1 VSHQAVTVTKD
12 YIGEIAPYFFD
23 NAGKTDLLTEII
35 TEKLIFDTEFDTFEM
50 DFVQDYC
57 LFGISYLYCC
67 NKEKKFT
74 LKS

>member
-1 VSHQAVTVTKD
+1 VSHQAETVTKD
-12 YIGEIAPYFFD
+12 YIGKIARCFFS
-23 NAGKTDLLTEII
+23 NGGKNELPMEII
-35 TEKLIFDTEFDTFEM
+35 TEETVFDTEFDTFEM

-74 LKS
+74 LNY

>member
-1 VSHQAVTVTKD
+1 M
-12 YIGEIAPYFFD
+12 
-23 NAGKTDLLTEII
+23 EII
-35 TEKLIFDTEFDTFEM
+35 TEETVFDTEFDTFEM

-74 LKS
+74 LNY